1 MTYSEMNALVRGER
15 LSVFHDGEWR
25 KGTFNGFIPGAD
37 AAMWFAFDERQQQP
51 GGMIC
56 TRVYTG
62 MQFTEDY
69 WNTEYPDTKF
79 RRLSEEELNAEMLEK
94 MEVIQ

>member
-1 MTYSEMNALVRGER
+1 MDYKEMNALVRGER

-25 KGTFNGFIPGAD
+25 KGTFNGFITGAD
-37 AAMWFAFDERQQQP
+37 AAMWFAFDERQQKP

-62 MQFTEDY
+62 MQFTEEY
-69 WNTEYPDTKF
+69 WNKEYLDMKF
-79 RRLSEEELNAEMLEK
+79 RKISEEELNAEMLEK
-94 MEVIQ
+94 MVIAE